1 MPTSSPVSSAVS
13 SAVGS
18 TDGRYRYALR
28 RTWARGPQVLW
39 VLANPSSAD
48 AASDDPTL
56 RRCVRFARDHG
67 YAGLA
72 VANLWA
78 WRSTDP
84 HELRTVADPV
94 GPDNDGWI
102 ATLVRQTRGPVVV
115 GWGVQAAQARV
126 AEVLDLLGSRPR
138 LCLGRTRDG
147 HPRHP
152 LYVPA
157 TTELRPW

>member
-1 MPTSSPVSSAVS
+1 MRTGAEVSA
-13 SAVGS
+13 
-18 TDGRYRYALR
+18 DGRYRYVLR
-28 RTWARGPQVLW
+28 RTWARGPRLLW

-48 AASDDPTL
+48 AATDDPTL

-67 YAGLA
+67 YGGLA

-78 WRSTDP
+78 WRSAHP

-102 ATLVRQTRGPVVV
+102 ATLVRQSRGPVVL
-115 GWGVQAAQARV
+115 GWGVQAAPPRV
-126 AEVLDLLGSRPR
+126 AAVLALLADRPR

-157 TTELRPW
+157 ATRLRPW